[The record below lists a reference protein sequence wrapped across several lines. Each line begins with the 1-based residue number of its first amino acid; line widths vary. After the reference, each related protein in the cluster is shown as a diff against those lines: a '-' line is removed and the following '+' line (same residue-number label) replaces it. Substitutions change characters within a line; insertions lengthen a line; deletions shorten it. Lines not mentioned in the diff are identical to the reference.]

1 MKREWQPSTTVPA
14 LADDGVHLWRASLHA
29 DDARATQLAQ
39 LLAEDEAARAAKF
52 VFARDRRRYVVAR
65 ATLRR
70 LLSGYL
76 AVAPDAVGFAY
87 EAHGKPILAP
97 PLDDSGLAFNVS
109 HSGDLAVFAFTRGRR
124 VGVDVEFMRPL
135 DDMHQVAATVFSPRE
150 LASFNALPP
159 GQQHGAFYAGWTRKE
174 AFIKALGAGMSY
186 PLKEFD
192 VTLAPH
198 EAARLVTVARDPA
211 SVGNWQMVAFAPADD
226 HAGALVVEA
235 TDVTVSFWDAGDDSR
250 VPRG

>member
-14 LADDGVHLWRASLHA
+14 LADDGVHIWRASLHA
-29 DDARATQLAQ
+29 DDAQMAQLAR

-70 LLSGYL
+70 LLSGYID
-76 AVAPDAVGFAY
+76 VAPDAVSFAY
-87 EAHGKPILAP
+87 EAHGKPMLAP
-97 PLDDSGLAFNVS
+97 PLNGSGLAFNLS
-109 HSGDLAVFAFTRGRR
+109 HSGEMAVFAFTRGRR

-150 LASFNALPP
+150 LATFTELPP
-159 GQQHGAFYAGWTRKE
+159 NQQRAAFYAGWTRKE
-174 AFIKALGAGMSY
+174 AFVKALGAGVSY

-198 EAARLVTVARDPA
+198 EAARLVAIARDPA

-226 HAGALVVEA
+226 HVGALVVEA
-235 TDVTVSFWDAGDDSR
+235 TGVAVTYWDASDR
-250 VPRG
+250 APVPRG